1 MTDKGKKR
9 KLVLNEDDHDGSSES
24 VSKKAPAP
32 LASPQQQ
39 DSVTTAAPTTDSK
52 SSNNLNSNFS
62 IAASDFV
69 KLPNDIQNA
78 VANYLNVADIGS
90 MSRVSK
96 EMNAIAYRDEIWSK
110 HLKFLFEKYYDKSLM
125 TTEDR
130 QHSSSSSSGESDGVE
145 KDSSTSSPPVPVIR
159 PLPLSQRPL
168 QPAHLVEWL
177 REWQILYAK
186 KLGLWPLHSIAS
198 IENWQDYVDMDSSSD
213 MKDDDEEKKKK
224 ASSLT
229 DEQKEQIVKKLNKK
243 HKFYSFMSRFPDCV
257 LDLDAFNEPFLYTD
271 DFRFL
276 VSTDTN
282 TNTTTSI
289 ADIDIEE
296 QQRRFNWLFMDEH
309 VPIREYY
316 RRAGEII
323 RLGRKEMFSHS
334 EESAEDRNRCV
345 DCWAKRFR
353 CNGDCSYDYERE
365 FLRNSGSD
373 SEGGFYSGYECDCP
387 PCECEPGDEIIKHVE
402 CMPKIRNFKFRY

>member
-39 DSVTTAAPTTDSK
+39 DSVTTAAPTTDSE
-52 SSNNLNSNFS
+52 SSNLNSNSS

-110 HLKFLFEKYYDKSLM
+110 HLKFLFEKYYDKALM

-130 QHSSSSSSGESDGVE
+130 KHSSSSSSGESDGVE
-145 KDSSTSSPPVPVIR
+145 KDSSTSSPPPVPVIH

-243 HKFYSFMSRFPDCV
+243 HKFYSFMSRFPDCN
-257 LDLDAFNEPFLYTD
+257 LDLDVFNEPFLYTD
-271 DFRFL
+271 VFRFL

-296 QQRRFNWLFMDEH
+296 QQRRFHWLFMDEH

-316 RRAGEII
+316 RKAGEII

-345 DCWAKRFR
+345 DCWEKMFR
-353 CNGDCSYDYERE
+353 C
-365 FLRNSGSD
+365 
-373 SEGGFYSGYECDCP
+373 ECK
-387 PCECEPGDEIIKHVE
+387 PGDEIDKHVE
-402 CMPKIRNFKFRY
+402 FMPKIRNFRFRYY

>member
-345 DCWAKRFR
+345 DCWEKMFR
-353 CNGDCSYDYERE
+353 C
-365 FLRNSGSD
+365 
-373 SEGGFYSGYECDCP
+373 ECK
-387 PCECEPGDEIIKHVE
+387 PGDEIDKHVE
-402 CMPKIRNFKFRY
+402 FMPKIRNFRFRYY